1 MLLGA
6 SGFVGSAVLGE
17 LARCPWR
24 VRAVS
29 RRRAVVP
36 PGAVADIEV
45 HGVDLT
51 VPGAMAEAVV
61 DADVVIHSVAY
72 IAGSSSWR
80 IEDGDSGA
88 ERVNVGLVRDL
99 VAALRDRPAAKVVF
113 VGACSQVGPSARSV
127 LDGSEPDEPEG
138 EYDRQKLAAERVVLD
153 AAAAGVIRG
162 TSLRLPTVFGP
173 GSHPGVRDKGV
184 VSLMAGR
191 ALSGEAITMWH
202 DGSVRRDLLHVR
214 DAARAVV
221 AAVGHVGQL
230 SGRHWVLGTG
240 VGSPLG
246 DVFRTVASL
255 VAMRTGAAAV
265 PVVSVEP
272 PEYAEVSDF
281 RDVVVDASA
290 FRGVTGWRPEVPLG
304 RGLEE
309 TVAAL

>member
-6 SGFVGSAVLGE
+6 SGFVGSAVLEE
-17 LARCPWR
+17 LARHPFR

-29 RRRAVVP
+29 RGKAAAP
-36 PGAVADIEV
+36 PGAVAEVEV
-45 HGVDLT
+45 HSADLT
-51 VPGAMAEAVV
+51 APGAMAEAVA

-99 VAALRDRPAAKVVF
+99 VAALRDRPATKLVF
-113 VGACSQVGPSARSV
+113 VGACSQVGPTSNPV
-127 LDGSEPDEPEG
+127 LDGSEPDEPVG
-138 EYDRQKLAAERVVLD
+138 EYDRQKLTAERVVLE
-153 AAAAGVIRG
+153 ASAAGLIRG
-162 TSLRLPTVFGP
+162 TSVRLPTVFGP
-173 GSHPGVRDKGV
+173 GARDKGV
-184 VSLMAGR
+184 VSLMARR
-191 ALSGEAITMWH
+191 ALSGKPITMWH

-214 DAARAVV
+214 DAARAIV
-221 AAVGHVGQL
+221 AAVGCAGCM
-230 SGRHWVLGTG
+230 GRYWVVGTG

-246 DVFRTVASL
+246 DVFRSVASL
-255 VAMRTGAAAV
+255 VGVRLGVAPV

-290 FRGVTGWRPEVPLG
+290 FRGKTGWRPEVPLE

-309 TVAAL
+309 VVAAL